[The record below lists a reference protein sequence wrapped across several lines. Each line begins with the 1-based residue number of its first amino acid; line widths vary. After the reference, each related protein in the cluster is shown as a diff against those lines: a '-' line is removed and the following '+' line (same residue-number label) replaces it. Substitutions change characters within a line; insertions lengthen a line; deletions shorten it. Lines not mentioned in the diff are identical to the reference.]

1 MSYLR
6 VARPEV
12 TLSFS
17 AKLARINWFLILL
30 LVVLAIIGMVMLYSA
45 SGGSFS
51 PYSSRHGIR
60 FVVSLVLLLALALV
74 DIRIWM
80 TLAYPIY
87 AVALLLLFGVE
98 FFGVTAMGAQ
108 RWLDLGPIRLQPS
121 EIMKLALVLGLA
133 RYLHGVDDIT
143 KFRNL
148 IIPIFMIGVPFL
160 LILTQ
165 PDLGTSILVGAIGVL
180 IVFMAGLS
188 WRIIIAGI
196 VALAIS
202 LPLFLRF
209 GLKEYQWR
217 RIQTFLNPE
226 EDPLGSGYHI
236 LQSKIALGSGGLDG
250 KGFLN
255 GSQSNLNFLPE
266 KQTDFIFTMIG
277 EEFGFLGSIGV
288 LALFVIVTFVGFY
301 IAIQSRSVFGRLVAG
316 GVTTMFCLY
325 VLVNVGMVVG
335 LLPVV
340 GVPLPLI
347 SYGGTVML
355 TVMIGFA
362 MVMNVHIHRYS
373 ELPKGRLLFL

>member
-1 MSYLR
+1 MTYLR
-6 VARPEV
+6 FDGPET
-12 TLSFS
+12 TLTFA
-17 AKLARINWFLILL
+17 AKVARINWFLMLL
-30 LVVLAIIGMVMLYSA
+30 LVALALIGMVMLYSA

-51 PYSSRHGIR
+51 PYADRHGIR
-60 FVVSLVLLLALALV
+60 FAVSLVLLLGLALI

-80 TLAYPIY
+80 ALAYPIY
-87 AVALLLLFGVE
+87 AVALVLLFGVE
-98 FFGVTAMGAQ
+98 FFGATAMGAQ
-108 RWLDLGPIRLQPS
+108 RWLDLGPVRLQPS

-133 RYLHGVDDIT
+133 RYLHGAGEI
-143 KFRNL
+143 KKLQSL
-148 IIPIFMIGVPFL
+148 IIPVFMIGVPFF

-180 IVFMAGLS
+180 MVFLAGLS
-188 WRIIIAGI
+188 WRVILAGAIAS
-196 VALAIS
+196 AIG

-217 RIQTFLNPE
+217 RVQTFLNPE
-226 EDPLGSGYHI
+226 SDPLGSGYHI

-288 LALFVIVTFVGFY
+288 LSLFILVTMVGFY
-301 IAIQSRSVFGRLVAG
+301 IAIKSRSIFGRMVAG
-316 GVTTMFCLY
+316 GITTMFCLY

-355 TVMIGFA
+355 AVMIGFA

-373 ELPKGRLLFL
+373 ELPIGRSLFL